1 MEATANVLSGNA
13 KAKEYRFA
21 ATQAEQQ
28 ARDVDL
34 QALQAS
40 EQRREALN
48 GAIATVDATRSAAG
62 LSLDSPTA
70 MAIEREIRRQ
80 SVRGE
85 QINRLGSLNQSS
97 ALRLQARSYRGAAKT
112 ARLVG
117 YLNAGTSIQDNAAK
131 AMSAGAA

>member
-1 MEATANVLSGNA
+1 MEATAQVLGGNA
-13 KAKEYRFA
+13 KAREYRA
-21 ATQAEQQ
+21 GARQAEQQ

-48 GAIATVDATRSAAG
+48 GAIATVDARRSAAG

-70 MAIEREIRRQ
+70 MAIERETRRQ

-97 ALRLQARSYRGAAKT
+97 ALRLQASSMRSAAKT
-112 ARLVG
+112 ARLIG
-117 YLNAGTSIQDNAAK
+117 FLNAGTSIQDNAAK